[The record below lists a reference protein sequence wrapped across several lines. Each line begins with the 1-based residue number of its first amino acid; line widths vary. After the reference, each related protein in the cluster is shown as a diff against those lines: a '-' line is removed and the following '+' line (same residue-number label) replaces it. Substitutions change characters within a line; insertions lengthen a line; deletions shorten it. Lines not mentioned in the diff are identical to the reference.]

1 MRIKTWHVIALV
13 ILLYLA
19 YSGGYL
25 NVHVN
30 NTQSILGTQTQAP
43 NGVAVNKP
51 LKISVIDPIAGQALA
66 SATVQIYDANG
77 NLMETL
83 TTDSSGQATTAM
95 SYKSGSIIY
104 VFVESGSTKLWQKVT
119 VPYMS
124 QYDAQASAYNPVT
137 IQAFT
142 LGTYVIK
149 VMDQFGNVYSSGGT
163 LNFTQ
168 LGTNTVSLTIQ
179 IYNTQDNT
187 GYKSSYDPL
196 NKVHWDAVARLYADN
211 PDFVVSGLTNSVDR
225 GTTTYWLQVVPDQ
238 ALTRQKVGDQYTSTG
253 VYTFTVTINKGGLT
267 STQVLNIDL
276 MGYFDPAY
284 FAQTGIGSNAQLQLA
299 TFTLNIA
306 P

>member
-1 MRIKTWHVIALV
+1 LKIKTWHVIAFI

-25 NVHVN
+25 NF
-30 NTQSILGTQTQAP
+30 NTSQSIIKTNTPAQ
-43 NGVAVNKP
+43 NGVMVDKP

-104 VFVESGSTKLWQKVT
+104 AYVESGNTKLWQKIT

-124 QYDAQASAYNPVT
+124 QYDAQASSVNPVT

-163 LNFTQ
+163 LNFTT

-196 NKVHWDAVARLYADN
+196 NKVHWDAVARLYATN

-225 GTTTYWLQVVPDQ
+225 GTTTYWLQQVPDQ
-238 ALTRQKVGDQYTSTG
+238 SLTRQKVGDQYTSTG
-253 VYTFTVTINKGGLT
+253 VYTFTVTINKGGLS
-267 STQVLNIDL
+267 STQTLNIDL
-276 MGYFDPAY
+276 MGYFDPNY
-284 FAQTGIGSNAQLQLA
+284 FAQNGIGSNAQVSLA